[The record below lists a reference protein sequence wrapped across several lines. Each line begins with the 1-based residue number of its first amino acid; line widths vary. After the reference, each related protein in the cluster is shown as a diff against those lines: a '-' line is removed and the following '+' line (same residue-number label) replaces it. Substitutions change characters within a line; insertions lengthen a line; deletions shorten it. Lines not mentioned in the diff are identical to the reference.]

1 MSLPRRHCPNSYRQT
16 CSGRLVH
23 TMIRITQTLWATACA
38 FLALWVLT
46 SQVATTAELPR
57 STPEQQGIASSA
69 VADFVA
75 ALDSEIEEVHSLM
88 VLRHGHVVAE
98 GWWEPYR
105 PEFVH
110 TLFSLSK
117 SFTSTA
123 IGLAIH
129 EGRLSLD
136 DKVISFFPDAVP
148 DEPDWRLEAMRI
160 RDLLSMSTGQHG
172 EDLRAFSFDSA
183 SPLPEAFLQL
193 RVAHKPGTHFNY
205 NTPATYMLSA
215 IVQKVTGQKLLD
227 YLRPRLLDPLEIVD
241 ATWSEDAQGIAHGG
255 FGLSV
260 TTESIARFGQLYL
273 QQGVW
278 EGRQLLSADWVARAT
293 ARQTSNGSDPDSDWD
308 QGYGYQ
314 FWRSRHG
321 YRGDGAAG
329 QFALVLPE
337 QDAVVAITSGTSA
350 MGDIM
355 NIVWDRLLPAMQG
368 EPLDDNPAE
377 FERLRQQLNNLSIR
391 MPAGGPAADG
401 HRTWLG
407 RSWQFEENDLGINAL
422 ALRNQGDQII
432 VVITTSIGPHEI
444 AIGSGT
450 WAAGRTG
457 LFPGAG
463 VLLGNA
469 QGDGHPMA
477 AAGAWTGADEFTF
490 RLAYAE
496 TPRIASY
503 RLQFSEASLDLDM
516 ENSASLG
523 RREFPTLTGM
533 PVSE

>member
-1 MSLPRRHCPNSYRQT
+1 MIKIT
-16 CSGRLVH
+16 RL
-23 TMIRITQTLWATACA
+23 LWATACA
-38 FLALWVLT
+38 CLAWWALIA
-46 SQVATTAELPR
+46 QAATAADLPR
-57 STPEQQGIASSA
+57 STPEQQGIASAA

-75 ALDSEIEEVHSLM
+75 ALDSEIEDVHGLM

-98 GWWEPYR
+98 GWWAPYR

-123 IGLAIH
+123 IGLAID
-129 EGRLSLD
+129 EGHLSLD
-136 DKVISFFPDAVP
+136 DLVISFFPDAVP

-183 SPLPEAFLQL
+183 SPLPEAFLHL
-193 RVAHKPGTHFNY
+193 PVAHKPGTHFNY

-215 IVQKVTGQKLLD
+215 IVHKVTGQKLLD
-227 YLRPRLLDPLEIVD
+227 YLRPRLLDPLGIVD
-241 ATWSEDAQGIAHGG
+241 ATWSEDAQGIALGG

-278 EGRQLLSADWVARAT
+278 EGRQLLSADWVAKAT
-293 ARQTSNGSDPDSDWD
+293 ARQTSNGSDPDNDWD

-321 YRGDGAAG
+321 YRGDGAGG

-337 QDAVVAITSGTSA
+337 QDAVVAINSGTSQMA
-350 MGDIM
+350 DIM
-355 NIVWDRLLPAMQG
+355 NIVWDRLLPAMQD

-377 FERLRQQLNNLSIR
+377 VERLRRQLNNLSIR
-391 MPAGGPAADG
+391 TPAGDPAADG
-401 HRTWLG
+401 HREWLG
-407 RSWQFEENDLGINAL
+407 RSWQFEENELDINAL
-422 ALRNQGDQII
+422 ALRNRGDRTI
-432 VVITTSIGPHEI
+432 VVITTPTGAHEI

-457 LFPGAG
+457 LFPGAVG
-463 VLLGNA
+463 VLLGDDR
-469 QGDGHPMA
+469 GEGHRMA
-477 AAGAWTGADEFTF
+477 AAGAWTGTDEFTF
-490 RLAYAE
+490 RLAYTE
-496 TPRIASY
+496 TPRLATL
-503 RLQFSEASLDLDM
+503 RLQFSEASLALDIDQR
-516 ENSASLG
+516 G
-523 RREFPTLTGM
+523 GVGQGVPTLTGM
-533 PVSE
+533 PVGE